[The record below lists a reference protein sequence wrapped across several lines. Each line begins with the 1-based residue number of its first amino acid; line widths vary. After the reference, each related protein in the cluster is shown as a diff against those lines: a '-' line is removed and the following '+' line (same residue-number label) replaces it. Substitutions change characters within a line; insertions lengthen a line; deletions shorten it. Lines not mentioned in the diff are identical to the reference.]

1 VLQLGNALTTATA
14 SEEHMVDD
22 VAAWGAGAAQLT
34 DAEMGRISA
43 LSVAPDD
50 PVKAMCRFK

>member
-1 VLQLGNALTTATA
+1 
-14 SEEHMVDD
+14 MVDD
-22 VAAWGAGAAQLT
+22 MKAWAAGAAQLT
-34 DAEMGRISA
+34 DAEMATISA